1 MYNWIAQVITRCCIV
16 ISIIC
21 LTKIKENGNFSFF
34 FLRHAA
40 RKYSTYYIQLFI
52 DAIIYTK
59 YKSLWKIYHMTE
71 DSLSMVSN
79 QMGKSVILCT
89 HSFTRIMVICKWW
102 IEERSIIGKQFCYVL
117 PCATLRLHI
126 TWNNHIWCLAKIQI
140 NLRGQ
145 LQSCAILFAYDK
157 LFTY

>member
-21 LTKIKENGNFSFF
+21 LTKIKENRNFSFC
-34 FLRHAA
+34 FLRHTAG
-40 RKYSTYYIQLFI
+40 KYSTYDIQRLTTSFIPKYISI
-52 DAIIYTK
+52 
-59 YKSLWKIYHMTE
+59 WKIYHTMYN
-71 DSLSMVSN
+71 SLSMVSHRI
-79 QMGKSVILCT
+79 GGSVILCT
-89 HSFTRIMVICKWW
+89 HSFTRIMVIGKGW
-102 IEERSIIGKQFCYVL
+102 IEERSIIGKPFCYVL

-145 LQSCAILFAYDK
+145 LQSCAILFCIW
-157 LFTY
+157 